1 MEESK
6 SVNSESK
13 LKRLMYITLPLLLK
27 QIQCEAH
34 LNGCNSREI
43 AYEIEKVVEIETV
56 ANVLALTG
64 LQIRKENKC

>member
-6 SVNSESK
+6 KSEPE
-13 LKRLMYITLPLLLK
+13 LQRLMYITLPLLLK
-27 QIQCEAH
+27 QIQNEAY
-34 LNGCNSREI
+34 LNGCNSSEI
-43 AYEIEKVVEIETV
+43 AYEIEKVVEIETA

>member
-6 SVNSESK
+6 KSE
-13 LKRLMYITLPLLLK
+13 LQRLMYITLPLLLK

-34 LNGCNSREI
+34 LNGCNSRDI
-43 AYEIEKVVEIETV
+43 AYEIEKVVEIETA

>member
-6 SVNSESK
+6 KSE
-13 LKRLMYITLPLLLK
+13 LQRLMYITLPLLLK

-34 LNGCNSREI
+34 LSGCNSRDI
-43 AYEIEKVVEIETV
+43 AYEINKVVEIETA